1 MNENL
6 RLICL
11 LVAVSCVACG
21 GPSAPRPAA
30 SAASPA
36 ASDELRP
43 LSSREAPATGP
54 AGTSAPVDPAA
65 SLPPGHPPI
74 GPAAPAT
81 PAGERAKAR
90 LSGTILLSPKLAA
103 GASDVL
109 YVMAKKGPTTLVVRR
124 IEKPA
129 FPVAFEL
136 SDSDSMG
143 SGVAFEGTVDV
154 VARLSRSGD
163 AIPTKGDL
171 EGTTR
176 GVALPA
182 SGVRVTIDTLR
193 P

>member
-1 MNENL
+1 VNETL
-6 RLICL
+6 RRISL
-11 LVAVSCVACG
+11 LVAVCSLACG

-36 ASDELRP
+36 ASDDLRP
-43 LSSREAPATGP
+43 LSSREAPATG
-54 AGTSAPVDPAA
+54 AAATSAPVDPAA

-74 GPAAPAT
+74 GPAAPAA
-81 PAGERAKAR
+81 PAGDRAQAR

-103 GASDVL
+103 GPSDVL
-109 YVMAKKGPTTLVVRR
+109 YVMAKQGPTTLVVRR

-129 FPVAFEL
+129 FPVTFEL

-163 AIPTKGDL
+163 AIPAKGDL

-182 SGVRVTIDTLR
+182 TGVRVTIDTVR